1 MEISGSKLADLL
13 KKELKRELAKLKKKK
28 LKLATFLVGQSAD
41 QLSFVKIK
49 KKLAKDLGIDFE
61 FIHLKVVPPFE
72 RFMRKIRE
80 KAMEKDTT
88 GVIIQQPL
96 PAHLSTNS
104 IYNCIPITKEIE
116 GHVRKTPYYPPIGL
130 AILTILK
137 YIFLKTRSGKDLFIN
152 IKKDKNFFKKI
163 LHNKKIVLVGQGL
176 TGGEPIG
183 KTLTDFKI
191 NYLGLNSRTPEPES
205 YLKEAD
211 IIISAV
217 GKKVIFPENLKPG
230 VILINVGLRRE
241 NGKLKGDYEE
251 KEINKIASF
260 YTPVI
265 GGLGPLD
272 VLYLYKNLV
281 DAAKLQ

>member
-13 KKELKRELAKLKKKK
+13 KKELKKEIKRLKKKK

-61 FIHLKVVPPFE
+61 FLHLKTVPPFE

-80 KAMEKDTT
+80 KAMEKETT

-137 YIFLKTRSGKDLFIN
+137 YVFLKTRSAKDLFIDP
-152 IKKDKNFFKKI
+152 KKDKNFFKKI
-163 LHNKKIVLVGQGL
+163 LHNKKVVLIGQGL
-176 TGGEPIG
+176 TGGQPIG
-183 KTLTDFKI
+183 KTLTEFKV
-191 NYLGLNSRTPEPES
+191 NYLGLNSRTPEPEG

-217 GKKVIFPENLKPG
+217 GKKVILPENLKPG

-241 NGKLKGDYEE
+241 NGRLKGDYEE

-265 GGLGPLD
+265 GGIGPLD

-281 DAAKLQ
+281 DAVKLQ

>member
-61 FIHLKVVPPFE
+61 FIHLKTVPPFE

-137 YIFLKTRSGKDLFIN
+137 YIFLKTRSAKDLFIN
-152 IKKDKNFFKKI
+152 TKKDKNFFKKI
-163 LHNKKIVLVGQGL
+163 LHNKKIVL
-176 TGGEPIG
+176 
-183 KTLTDFKI
+183 
-191 NYLGLNSRTPEPES
+191 
-205 YLKEAD
+205 
-211 IIISAV
+211 
-217 GKKVIFPENLKPG
+217 
-230 VILINVGLRRE
+230 ILSLIH
-241 NGKLKGDYEE
+241 
-251 KEINKIASF
+251 I
-260 YTPVI
+260 
-265 GGLGPLD
+265 
-272 VLYLYKNLV
+272 
-281 DAAKLQ
+281 